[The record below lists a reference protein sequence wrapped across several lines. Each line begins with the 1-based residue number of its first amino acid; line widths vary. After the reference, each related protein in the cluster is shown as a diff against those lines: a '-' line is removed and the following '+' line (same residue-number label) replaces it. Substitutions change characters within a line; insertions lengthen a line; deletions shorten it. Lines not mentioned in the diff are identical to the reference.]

1 MQGSEAPGGATL
13 IVVMGLPGSGK
24 TTLASALADR
34 LGFVHLASD
43 VVRKE
48 LTGTPLTQRP
58 PTEEFRRG
66 LYSPAMTRRTYAV
79 MRRRAARWLRQGR
92 SVVLDATF
100 GNPAERAAVVQLTRR
115 VGTPLVALICEADEA
130 TITAR
135 LAARVNDPETVS
147 DARLGMWPALRAA
160 YTDPTEFPD
169 AIRLDMTQPFP
180 AVVTIAVS
188 VLMP

>member
-1 MQGSEAPGGATL
+1 MRGSEAPRGATL

-34 LGFVHLASD
+34 LGLVHLSSD

-58 PTEEFRRG
+58 SSEAFRRG

-79 MRRRAARWLRQGR
+79 MRRRAARLLRQGR

-100 GNPAERAAVVQLTRR
+100 GNPAERAAVGRLARR
-115 VGTPLVALICEADEA
+115 VGAPLVVLVCEADEA
-130 TITAR
+130 TVIAR
-135 LAARVNDPETVS
+135 LAARADDSEAVS
-147 DARLGMWPALRAA
+147 DARLDMWPALRAS
-160 YTDPTEFPD
+160 YTDPVEFPD
-169 AIRLDMTQPFP
+169 AIRLDMAQPLP
-180 AVVTIAVS
+180 AVLAHVVDA
-188 VLMP
+188 LAQ